1 MAEESSSRKRR
12 AVALLREVESVD
24 PEQYATLKQ
33 LKAMDDHAS
42 GTIHRNL
49 RRLEALAQAP
59 PKMTK
64 ATLVVTMTYSH
75 DPSAVVADASSDKNA
90 GQWTFRV
97 QASIEGGL
105 PCSKSFSHFFRKA
118 IVELDERMYPQP
130 ATTTEW
136 SSFRSGDESDGFEV
150 TRPGKA
156 GVAEHTLRL
165 QLVRQLSPERF
176 NVSPDLFAALAP
188 YLAHALPE
196 AQTRQDVL
204 KAAWDYIKMKDL
216 LHIDDCRVIV
226 NDAPFERVFE
236 CKEMPFQSLAA
247 QLQKHLTPTRP
258 STSCRTLG
266 TLQENRVIDEQ
277 RFHVEIPLCDDLD
290 RVRKTCL
297 ARCARLDEAASA
309 ETDRLQTQMNSIVR
323 EINRHVTRHAW
334 MTQFAKDPITF
345 MDRVVASQDTDQELL
360 ALETTSDTSDAS
372 FRGPWVH
379 STMEMLLQRD

>member
-33 LKAMDDHAS
+33 LKAMDDHVS

-75 DPSAVVADASSDKNA
+75 DPSAIVADTASDKNA

-105 PCSKSFSHFFRKA
+105 PCSKTFSHFFRKA

-130 ATTTEW
+130 NTTTEW

-156 GVAEHTLRL
+156 GVSEHTLRL

-176 NVSPDLFAALAP
+176 NLSPDLLAALAP
-188 YLAHALPE
+188 HLAHASPE

-226 NDAPFERVFE
+226 NDDALERVFE

-247 QLQKHLTPTRP
+247 QLQKHLTPTLP
-258 STSCRTLG
+258 FT
-266 TLQENRVIDEQ
+266 
-277 RFHVEIPLCDDLD
+277 
-290 RVRKTCL
+290 
-297 ARCARLDEAASA
+297 A
-309 ETDRLQTQMNSIVR
+309 EYQLPYQM
-323 EINRHVTRHAW
+323 
-334 MTQFAKDPITF
+334 
-345 MDRVVASQDTDQELL
+345 
-360 ALETTSDTSDAS
+360 
-372 FRGPWVH
+372 
-379 STMEMLLQRD
+379 